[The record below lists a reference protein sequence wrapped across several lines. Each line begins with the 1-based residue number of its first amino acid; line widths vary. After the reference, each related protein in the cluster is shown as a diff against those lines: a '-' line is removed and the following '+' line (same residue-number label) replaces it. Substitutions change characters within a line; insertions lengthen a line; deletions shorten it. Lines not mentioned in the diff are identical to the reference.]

1 MKLKELLFDMF
12 GENVSY
18 PNNQFKKL
26 ELEPIKETLLK
37 CDEFSLCDEIEFMEF
52 PVQLIEDKAYTAQ
65 TIKLGK
71 DMKFTG
77 KVYIYNISF
86 TPEMYD
92 PNKIYVPVKDGA
104 SITPTIYDPVD
115 FTPKKKIV
123 LEYSP
128 EGILDETNEET
139 KKQEIRDLLD
149 KVLENPQDYQVK
161 GERGVLV
168 RGVFKVNS
176 EKETPPFFIG
186 DLLEKDHYVAFY
198 MEKTTKNNET
208 TLTMKQKNI
217 PNRLK
222 EEFIKRFTDNGSIA
236 TTTTEEIDK
245 FLEENKE

>member
-1 MKLKELLFDMF
+1 MKLKELLFDTF

-18 PNNQFKKL
+18 PFDQFRKL
-26 ELEPIKETLLK
+26 ELEPIKEELLK

-52 PVQLIEDKAYTAQ
+52 PVQKIDDNSYTAQ
-65 TIKLGK
+65 TIKVGK

-104 SITPTIYDPVD
+104 SITPTIYDPFD

-128 EGILDETNEET
+128 EAIMDETNEET

-161 GERGVLV
+161 GEREVLV

-176 EKETPPFFIG
+176 EKEKPPFLIG

-198 MEKTTKNNET
+198 MEKTIKDNET
-208 TLTMKQKNI
+208 TLTMRQKNI

-222 EEFIKRFTDNGSIA
+222 EEFIKRFTDNGNIT

-245 FLEENKE
+245 FLEENK